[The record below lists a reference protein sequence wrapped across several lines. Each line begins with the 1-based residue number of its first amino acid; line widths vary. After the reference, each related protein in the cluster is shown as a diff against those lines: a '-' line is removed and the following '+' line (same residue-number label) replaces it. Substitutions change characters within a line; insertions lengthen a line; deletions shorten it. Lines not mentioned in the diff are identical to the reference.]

1 MATTIYWHDYEA
13 FGADPRRDRASQFAG
28 LRTDEQLNVIGEPLV
43 IYCQPAPDM
52 LPHPEACLLTGI
64 TPQQAR
70 EQGACESRFIG
81 AIHEEMSRPG
91 TCSAG
96 YNSIR
101 FDDELTRQLLYRN
114 FLDPYEREW
123 KNGNS
128 RWDIID
134 MLRLCHAL
142 RPEGIEW
149 PLREDGTPSFRLE
162 ALTAAN
168 GIGHE
173 DAHDALSDVKA
184 TIAMAALVRQ
194 AQPKLY
200 DYVFGLRRKR
210 AVQAQIDTVGR
221 KPFLHVSGM
230 YGGENGAIAP
240 VMPLA
245 PHPVDA
251 NGIIVCDLREDPAQ
265 WVDLDADTLRQRM
278 FTRREDRPPDQPPVP
293 LKVLH
298 INRCPVIAPINSL
311 EASQARRFGI
321 DLQACRRHWD
331 VLQSRDDLPAILSA
345 AYAPQESGDGG
356 LARSSDPDFM
366 LYGGGFFSAADKSQM
381 QALRQLPPES
391 LAGRHFDFQDPRLPD
406 MLFRYRARN
415 FPDTLTGEEQAEW
428 RAFCAAR
435 LQRPEGEEGAGLPL
449 AAFNEAMGR
458 LETEVVSDSAK
469 QPIHQALS
477 DWREEVCAFAGL
489 TGNE

>member
-28 LRTDEQLNVIGEPLV
+28 LRTDEQLNVIGDPLV
-43 IYCQPAPDM
+43 IYCRPSPDM
-52 LPHPEACLLTGI
+52 LPHPEACRLTGI
-64 TPQQAR
+64 TPQLAR
-70 EQGACESRFIG
+70 EQGERESVFMA

-114 FLDPYEREW
+114 LLDPYEREW

-149 PLREDGTPSFRLE
+149 PLREDGAPSFRLE

-173 DAHDALSDVKA
+173 EAHDALSDVKA
-184 TIAMAALVRQ
+184 TIAMAALVRRV
-194 AQPKLY
+194 QPKLY
-200 DYVFGLRRKR
+200 EYVFNLRRKR

-230 YGGENGAIAP
+230 YGAENGAIAP

-265 WVDLDADTLRQRM
+265 WMDLDADTLRQRL
-278 FTRREDRPPDQPPVP
+278 FTRREDRPEGQTPVP

-298 INRCPVIAPINSL
+298 INRCPVIAPVNAL
-311 EASQARRFGI
+311 EEPQARRFGI
-321 DLQACRRHWD
+321 DMKTCRRHWD
-331 VLQSRDDLPAILSA
+331 TLLARDDLLAILSGV
-345 AYAPQESGDGG
+345 YAPRESGEGG
-356 LARSSDPDFM
+356 RPVSTDPDFM
-366 LYGGGFFSAADKSQM
+366 LYAGGFFSAADKSQM
-381 QALRQLPPES
+381 QTIRQLPPES
-391 LAGRHFDFQDPRLPD
+391 LADRHFDFQDPRLPE

-415 FPDTLTGEEQAEW
+415 FPDTLTEQEQTQW
-428 RAFCAAR
+428 RAFCAGR
-435 LQRPEGEEGAGLPL
+435 LQRGEDEEGACPPL
-449 AAFNEAMGR
+449 AAFDEIMGN
-458 LETEVVSDSAK
+458 LEKETLSDS
-469 QPIHQALS
+469 PEHRIHRALS
-477 DWREEVCAFAGL
+477 DWRTEVCQFAGL
-489 TGNE
+489 TGKQ